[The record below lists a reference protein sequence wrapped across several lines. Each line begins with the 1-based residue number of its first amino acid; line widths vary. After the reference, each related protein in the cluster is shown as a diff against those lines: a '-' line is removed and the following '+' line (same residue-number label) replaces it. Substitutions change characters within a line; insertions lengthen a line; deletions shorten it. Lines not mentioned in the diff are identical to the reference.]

1 MKFRKITALLLVL
14 CMLLSLSISAFA
26 AEADEHT
33 IYDSAPDEEPAIS
46 TEAATSGTIQNS
58 GIRWSLDE
66 KGWLTIS
73 GSGEAPVFQSAD
85 DQPWA
90 AVREQITEVW
100 FEDVETLSIS
110 DLAYWFEGC
119 TNLTTAELPLA
130 PVIGKHAFYNC
141 PKLST
146 LTMYYG
152 ETVLKS
158 IGEDAFWRE
167 ADAGDTLYIA
177 YIIGYPEATVPF
189 YTYDWAASNRSSRY
203 FYDLYGVYQNAD
215 AATTALNGIKKAPGI
230 SVQSTGSIIGNCP
243 SCGKYSFQGTYVE
256 VAHSSRGHANYN
268 ECYLCHYVQYL
279 GTYTYKSH
287 GAGGYGSGTCPD
299 CGSHTWVLQ
308 SQQASTCTSN
318 GYRSYSCACGQTKSE
333 TIYASGHN
341 YSYGSWEQYSSSQ
354 HRRTG
359 SCRNCGDSDYEYASH
374 SMSYGSWSNSSS
386 SQHSRT
392 ASCRTCGY
400 STTDYGNHSY
410 STGSW
415 SKYSDTQH
423 RRSKTCSGCG
433 ASTYDYANHSYSY
446 GSLVSDSETQHK
458 RTKTCSACGDSGYE
472 YADHTDANGDGK
484 CDDCGAT
491 VSLTI
496 KWDAGTNGGTID
508 GKTSITTTGKPNATA
523 TAPTSTPVK
532 AGHAFKGWYTSASGG
547 SLYNTVTITAAKTFY
562 AQFTAN
568 SYSVTWD
575 LGDGTTEETKQT
587 YGEAFAG
594 QLEDV
599 LPHGRVRFIR
609 RPLVHVV
616 GVALDGD
623 KAGAGHLCRFRRA
636 EVRRH
641 GIVRILVVILAERDA
656 DREDRR
662 FHAVFLQ
669 DRIGERVVAE
679 IAVVERD
686 DDRLFRQRLAPQDVG
701 LQLVKGNALRGEE
714 GVQLAPQLPR
724 HHHALRRQRV
734 HQICR
739 LVKVHAAVYGQP
751 EFAPLRHRRAA
762 DADRLRMLRRDA
774 LKDRERR
781 QRRKPRAPAAQVRG
795 QNDLLF
801 KTACFHGCFRLLFF
815 AVCIIPCW
823 FSVCQFGFASES
835 YNNSRNFSLFALE
848 SC

>member
-33 IYDSAPDEEPAIS
+33 IYASAPDEEPAIS

-73 GSGEAPVFQSAD
+73 GSGEAPVFTSAD

-90 AVREQITEVW
+90 AVRDQITEVW
-100 FEDVETLSIS
+100 FEDVETLTIP

-119 TNLTTAELPLA
+119 VNLTTAELPLA
-130 PVIGKHAFYNC
+130 PTIGKHAFYNC

-152 ETVLKS
+152 ETVLES

-167 ADAGDTLYIA
+167 TDSGDTLYIA
-177 YIIGYPEATVPF
+177 YLIGYPEATVPF
-189 YTYDWAASNRSSRY
+189 YTYDWAASNRSDRY
-203 FYDLYGVYQNAD
+203 FYDLYGVYSSTPAD
-215 AATTALNGIKKAPGI
+215 SGIKKAPGA
-230 SVQSTGSIIGNCP
+230 SVQSTGTIIGNCP
-243 SCGKYSFQGTYVE
+243 SCGKYAFQGTYVE

-268 ECYLCHYVQYL
+268 ECNSCHYVQYL

-287 GAGGYGSGTCPD
+287 GAGAYGSGTCPD
-299 CGSHTWVLQ
+299 CGSHTWVLDYE
-308 SQQASTCTSN
+308 SAATCTSN
-318 GYRSYSCACGQTKSE
+318 GYRSYSCVCGQTKSE
-333 TIYASGHN
+333 TIYASGHS
-341 YSYGSWEQYSSSQ
+341 YSYGSWTQYSSSQ
-354 HRRTG
+354 HRRE
-359 SCRNCGDSDYEYASH
+359 SYCRNCGDSDYEYASH
-374 SMSYGSWSNSSS
+374 SMSYGSWSNYSS

-392 ASCRTCGY
+392 ATCRTCGY
-400 STTDYGNHSY
+400 STVDYGNHSY
-410 STGSW
+410 STGAW

-446 GSLVSDSETQHK
+446 GSWVSDSETQHK

-568 SYSVTWD
+568 SYTLTWD
-575 LGDGTTEETKQT
+575 LGNGTTEETKQT
-587 YGEAFAG
+587 YGEKLTLPTEPTRKNAEFLGWFTEANGGTQVTANDVFTETTDKTYFAHWEITEVFSVTVPVTLPLVVDESG
-594 QLEDV
+594 EVHTGSAEIINASTGTVVVSSVSISAKNGWQLVPYTTDMAHAKVDAKQLGFKINDSVTTKTGDAETFSLTSPWTIAENGKLPLSYDAVVSAVSQPVTEQDV
-599 LPHGRVRFIR
+599 LS
-609 RPLVHVV
+609 VV
-616 GVALDGD
+616 FVLEW
-623 KAGAGHLCRFRRA
+623 K
-636 EVRRH
+636 
-641 GIVRILVVILAERDA
+641 
-656 DREDRR
+656 
-662 FHAVFLQ
+662 
-669 DRIGERVVAE
+669 GE
-679 IAVVERD
+679 
-686 DDRLFRQRLAPQDVG
+686 
-701 LQLVKGNALRGEE
+701 
-714 GVQLAPQLPR
+714 
-724 HHHALRRQRV
+724 
-734 HQICR
+734 
-739 LVKVHAAVYGQP
+739 
-751 EFAPLRHRRAA
+751 
-762 DADRLRMLRRDA
+762 
-774 LKDRERR
+774 
-781 QRRKPRAPAAQVRG
+781 
-795 QNDLLF
+795 
-801 KTACFHGCFRLLFF
+801 
-815 AVCIIPCW
+815 
-823 FSVCQFGFASES
+823 
-835 YNNSRNFSLFALE
+835 
-848 SC
+848 

>member
-26 AEADEHT
+26 AEVDEHT
-33 IYDSAPDEEPAIS
+33 IYDSAPDEETMVS
-46 TEAATSGTIQNS
+46 TETATSGTIQNS
-58 GIRWSLDE
+58 SIRWLLDE

-73 GSGEAPVFQSAD
+73 GSGEAPVFTSAD

-90 AVREQITEVW
+90 AVRDQITEVW
-100 FEDVETLSIS
+100 FEDVETLTIP
-110 DLAYWFEGC
+110 DLAYWFEGYV
-119 TNLTTAELPLA
+119 NLTTAELPLA
-130 PVIGKHAFYNC
+130 PTIGKHAFYNC

-152 ETVLKS
+152 ETVLNS
-158 IGEDAFWRE
+158 IGEEAFWRE
-167 ADAGDTLYIA
+167 NDSGDTLYIG
-177 YIIGYPEATVPF
+177 YIIGYPKSSVPF
-189 YTYDWAASNRSSRY
+189 YTYDWAASNRSNRY

-215 AATTALNGIKKAPGI
+215 AATTAPNGIKKAPGI

-359 SCRNCGDSDYEYASH
+359 SCRNCGATDYDYASH
-374 SMSYGSWSNSSS
+374 SMSYGAWSNYSD

-410 STGSW
+410 TTGSW

-446 GSLVSDSETQHK
+446 GSWVSDSETQHK

-491 VSLTI
+491 VSLTVT
-496 KWDAGTNGGTID
+496 WDAGSNGGTID
-508 GKTSITTTGKPNATA
+508 GKAAYSETVQPNSKPTIPA
-523 TAPTSTPVK
+523 SLPVK
-532 AGHAFKGWYTSASGG
+532 KGHSFKGWYTAKTGG
-547 SLYNTVTITAAKTFY
+547 KLYNTVTSITASTTFY
-562 AQFTAN
+562 AQFEAN
-568 SYSVTWD
+568 KYVVIWD
-575 LGDGTTEETKQT
+575 LGTGQSETTEQT
-587 YGEAFAG
+587 YGEKLLLPTDPERKNAEFLGWFTEANG
-594 QLEDV
+594 GTQVTANDV
-599 LPHGRVRFIR
+599 FTETADKTYYAHWEITEVFSVTVPVTL
-609 RPLVHVV
+609 PLVVDES
-616 GVALDGD
+616 G
-623 KAGAGHLCRFRRA
+623 
-636 EVRRH
+636 EVH
-641 GIVRILVVILAERDA
+641 TGS
-656 DREDRR
+656 
-662 FHAVFLQ
+662 
-669 DRIGERVVAE
+669 AE
-679 IAVVERD
+679 IINASTGTVVVSSVSISTKNGWQLVPYTTDMAHEKVDAKLLGFKINDAQTNKTGDTEIFSLTSPWEIAENSRLPLSYDAVVSAVSKAVTEQEV
-686 DDRLFRQRLAPQDVG
+686 LSIVFVLEWG
-701 LQLVKGNALRGEE
+701 GE
-714 GVQLAPQLPR
+714 
-724 HHHALRRQRV
+724 
-734 HQICR
+734 
-739 LVKVHAAVYGQP
+739 
-751 EFAPLRHRRAA
+751 
-762 DADRLRMLRRDA
+762 
-774 LKDRERR
+774 
-781 QRRKPRAPAAQVRG
+781 
-795 QNDLLF
+795 
-801 KTACFHGCFRLLFF
+801 
-815 AVCIIPCW
+815 
-823 FSVCQFGFASES
+823 
-835 YNNSRNFSLFALE
+835 
-848 SC
+848 

>member
-1 MKFRKITALLLVL
+1 MMKKFKQFIAFVLTL
-14 CMLLSLSISAFA
+14 CMLFSLSVAAFA

-33 IYDSAPDEEPAIS
+33 IYDSAPDEETVVS
-46 TEAATSGTIQNS
+46 NEAATSGTIQNS

-73 GSGEAPVFQSAD
+73 GSGEAPTFQSAD

-90 AVREQITEVW
+90 AVRDQITEVW
-100 FEDVETLSIS
+100 FEDVETLTIP

-119 TNLTTAELPLA
+119 VNLTTAELPLA

-152 ETVLKS
+152 ETVLNS

-167 ADAGDTLYIA
+167 ADSGDTLYIA

-299 CGSHTWVLQ
+299 CGSHTWILQ
-308 SQQASTCTSN
+308 NEQAATCTSN

-333 TIYASGHN
+333 TIYSSGHS
-341 YSYGSWEQYSSSQ
+341 YSYGSWEQYSASQ
-354 HRRTG
+354 HRREAY
-359 SCRNCGDSDYEYASH
+359 CRNCGDSDYEYASH
-374 SMSYGSWSNSSS
+374 SMSYGSWSNHSDT
-386 SQHSRT
+386 QHSRT
-392 ASCRTCGY
+392 ATCRTCGY

-410 STGSW
+410 TTGSW

-433 ASTYDYANHSYSY
+433 ASTYDYTDHSYSY
-446 GSLVSDSETQHK
+446 GSWVSDSETQHK

-491 VSLTI
+491 VSLTVT
-496 KWDAGTNGGTID
+496 WDAGSNGGTID
-508 GKTSITTTGKPNATA
+508 GKASFSETVKLNSKP
-523 TAPTSTPVK
+523 TAPGSVPVK
-532 AGHAFKGWYTSASGG
+532 TGYTFKGWFTAKTGG
-547 SLYNTVTITAAKTFY
+547 SLYSTVTITSSTTFY
-562 AQFTAN
+562 AQFAAN
-568 SYSVTWD
+568 KYTVTWD
-575 LGDGTTEETKQT
+575 LGIGQSETTEQT
-587 YGEAFAG
+587 YGEK
-594 QLEDV
+594 LL
-599 LPHGRVRFIR
+599 LPKDPERKNAEFLGWFTEKDGGTEVDSNTIYTTDGEITYYAHWEITEVFSVTVPVTL
-609 RPLVHVV
+609 PLIVDESGEVHT
-616 GVALDGD
+616 
-623 KAGAGHLCRFRRA
+623 GA
-636 EVRRH
+636 
-641 GIVRILVVILAERDA
+641 
-656 DREDRR
+656 
-662 FHAVFLQ
+662 
-669 DRIGERVVAE
+669 AE
-679 IAVVERD
+679 IINGSTGAVIVSSVSISTKNGWKLVPYTTDMAHEKVDAQLLGFKINGAQTTKNGNAETFALSAPWEIAENSRMTLSYDAVVSAVSKAITEQEV
-686 DDRLFRQRLAPQDVG
+686 LSVVFVLEWG
-701 LQLVKGNALRGEE
+701 GE
-714 GVQLAPQLPR
+714 
-724 HHHALRRQRV
+724 
-734 HQICR
+734 
-739 LVKVHAAVYGQP
+739 
-751 EFAPLRHRRAA
+751 
-762 DADRLRMLRRDA
+762 
-774 LKDRERR
+774 
-781 QRRKPRAPAAQVRG
+781 
-795 QNDLLF
+795 
-801 KTACFHGCFRLLFF
+801 
-815 AVCIIPCW
+815 
-823 FSVCQFGFASES
+823 
-835 YNNSRNFSLFALE
+835 
-848 SC
+848 

>member
-1 MKFRKITALLLVL
+1 MKMRKFAALMLTL
-14 CMLLSLSISAFA
+14 CMMLSLSISAFA
-26 AEADEHT
+26 ASD
-33 IYDSAPDEEPAIS
+33 AI
-46 TEAATSGTIQNS
+46 ASGTIQSS
-58 GIRWSLDE
+58 GIRWELDSN
-66 KGWLTIS
+66 GWLTIS

-90 AVREQITEVW
+90 DYREQITEVW
-100 FEDVETLSIS
+100 YDDMSTLTIS

-119 TNLTTAELPLA
+119 TALTTAELPLA
-130 PVIGKHAFYNC
+130 PVIGNHAFYGCDN
-141 PKLST
+141 LNT
-146 LTMYYG
+146 ITMYYG

-299 CGSHTWVLQ
+299 CGSHTWILQ
-308 SQQASTCTSN
+308 NEQAATCTSN

-333 TIYASGHN
+333 TIYSSGHS

-359 SCRNCGDSDYEYASH
+359 SCRNCGATDYDYASH

-392 ASCRTCGY
+392 VSCRTCGY
-400 STTDYGNHSY
+400 STTDYGSHSY
-410 STGSW
+410 STGAW

-446 GSLVSDSETQHK
+446 GSWVSDSETQHK

-491 VSLTI
+491 VSLTVT
-496 KWDAGTNGGTID
+496 WDAGSNGGTID
-508 GKTSITTTGKPNATA
+508 GKAAYSETVQPNSKPTIPA
-523 TAPTSTPVK
+523 SLPVK
-532 AGHAFKGWYTSASGG
+532 KGHSFKGWYTAKTGG
-547 SLYNTVTITAAKTFY
+547 KLYNTVTSITASATFY
-562 AQFTAN
+562 AQFEAN
-568 SYSVTWD
+568 KYVVTWD
-575 LGDGTTEETKQT
+575 LGTGKTETTNQT
-587 YGEAFAG
+587 YGEK
-594 QLEDV
+594 LV
-599 LPHGRVRFIR
+599 LPTEPPRKNAQFLGWFTEANGGTQVTANDVFTETTDKTYYAHWEITEVFSVTVPVTL
-609 RPLVHVV
+609 PLVVDES
-616 GVALDGD
+616 G
-623 KAGAGHLCRFRRA
+623 
-636 EVRRH
+636 EVH
-641 GIVRILVVILAERDA
+641 TGS
-656 DREDRR
+656 
-662 FHAVFLQ
+662 
-669 DRIGERVVAE
+669 AE
-679 IAVVERD
+679 IINASTGTVVVSSVSISAKNGWQLVPYTTDMAHEKVDAKLLGFKINDAQTNKTGDTEIFSLTSPWEIAENSRLPLSYDAVVSAVSKAVTEQEV
-686 DDRLFRQRLAPQDVG
+686 LSIVFVLEWG
-701 LQLVKGNALRGEE
+701 GE
-714 GVQLAPQLPR
+714 
-724 HHHALRRQRV
+724 
-734 HQICR
+734 
-739 LVKVHAAVYGQP
+739 
-751 EFAPLRHRRAA
+751 
-762 DADRLRMLRRDA
+762 
-774 LKDRERR
+774 
-781 QRRKPRAPAAQVRG
+781 
-795 QNDLLF
+795 
-801 KTACFHGCFRLLFF
+801 
-815 AVCIIPCW
+815 
-823 FSVCQFGFASES
+823 
-835 YNNSRNFSLFALE
+835 
-848 SC
+848 

>member
-1 MKFRKITALLLVL
+1 MKNFKKFTAFVLAL
-14 CMLLSLSISAFA
+14 CMLFSLSVAAFA
-26 AEADEHT
+26 AEVDDHT
-33 IYDSAPDEEPAIS
+33 IYDSVPDEETAIS

-73 GSGEAPVFQSAD
+73 GSGEAPAFTSAD

-90 AVREQITEVW
+90 AVRDQITEVW
-100 FEDVETLSIS
+100 FEDVETLTIP

-119 TNLTTAELPLA
+119 VNLTTAELPLA
-130 PVIGKHAFYNC
+130 PTIGKHAFYNC
-141 PKLST
+141 SKLST

-152 ETVLKS
+152 ETVLNS

-167 ADAGDTLYIA
+167 ADSGDTLYIA

-308 SQQASTCTSN
+308 SQQAATCTSN

-333 TIYASGHN
+333 TIYSSGHS

-359 SCRNCGDSDYEYASH
+359 SCRNCGATDYDYASH

-433 ASTYDYANHSYSY
+433 ASTYDYADHSYSY
-446 GSLVSDSETQHK
+446 GSWTRADDTQHK
-458 RTKTCSACGDSGYE
+458 RTKTCSVCKASSEE
-472 YADHTDANGDGK
+472 YADHVDANGDGK

-491 VSLTI
+491 VSLTVT
-496 KWDAGTNGGTID
+496 WDAGSNGGTID
-508 GKTSITTTGKPNATA
+508 GKASFSETVKPNSKP
-523 TAPTSTPVK
+523 TAPGSVPVK
-532 AGHAFKGWYTSASGG
+532 TGYTFKGWFTAKSGG
-547 SLYNTVTITAAKTFY
+547 SLYSTVTITSSTTFY
-562 AQFTAN
+562 AQFEAN
-568 SYSVTWD
+568 KYAVTWD
-575 LGDGTTEETKQT
+575 LGTGQSETTEQT
-587 YGEAFAG
+587 YGEK
-594 QLEDV
+594 LV
-599 LPHGRVRFIR
+599 LPTEPVRKNAEFLGWFTEKVGGTEVNSNTTYSTDGETTYYAHWEITEIFSVTVPVTL
-609 RPLVHVV
+609 PLVIDESGKVHT
-616 GVALDGD
+616 GT
-623 KAGAGHLCRFRRA
+623 
-636 EVRRH
+636 
-641 GIVRILVVILAERDA
+641 
-656 DREDRR
+656 
-662 FHAVFLQ
+662 
-669 DRIGERVVAE
+669 AE
-679 IAVVERD
+679 IINASTGEVVVSSVGISTKNGWQLVPYTTDMAHAKVDAKQLGFKINDAQTSKTGDAETFALSSPWEITENGRLPISYDAVVSAVSKAITEQEV
-686 DDRLFRQRLAPQDVG
+686 LSVVFVLEW
-701 LQLVKGNALRGEE
+701 RGE
-714 GVQLAPQLPR
+714 
-724 HHHALRRQRV
+724 
-734 HQICR
+734 
-739 LVKVHAAVYGQP
+739 
-751 EFAPLRHRRAA
+751 
-762 DADRLRMLRRDA
+762 
-774 LKDRERR
+774 
-781 QRRKPRAPAAQVRG
+781 
-795 QNDLLF
+795 
-801 KTACFHGCFRLLFF
+801 
-815 AVCIIPCW
+815 
-823 FSVCQFGFASES
+823 
-835 YNNSRNFSLFALE
+835 
-848 SC
+848 

>member
-1 MKFRKITALLLVL
+1 MKNFKKFTAFVLAL
-14 CMLLSLSISAFA
+14 CMLFSLSVAAFA
-26 AEADEHT
+26 AKADEHT
-33 IYDSAPDEEPAIS
+33 VYDSAPDEETVVS
-46 TEAATSGTIQNS
+46 NEAATSGTIQNS

-73 GSGEAPVFQSAD
+73 GSGEAPVFTSAD

-90 AVREQITEVW
+90 AVRDQITEVW
-100 FEDVETLSIS
+100 FEDVETLSIP

-119 TNLTTAELPLA
+119 VNLTTAELPLA
-130 PVIGKHAFYNC
+130 PVIGRHAFYNC

-152 ETVLKS
+152 ETVLNS

-167 ADAGDTLYIA
+167 ADSGDTLYIA

-215 AATTALNGIKKAPGI
+215 AATTAPSGIKKAPGI

-308 SQQASTCTSN
+308 SQQAATCTSN

-333 TIYASGHN
+333 TIYSSGHS

-359 SCRNCGDSDYEYASH
+359 SCRNCGATDYDYASH

-433 ASTYDYANHSYSY
+433 ASTYDYADHSYSY
-446 GSLVSDSETQHK
+446 GSWTRADDTQHK
-458 RTKTCSACGDSGYE
+458 RTKTCSVCKASSEE
-472 YADHTDANGDGK
+472 YADHVDSNGDGK

-491 VSLTI
+491 VSLTVT
-496 KWDAGTNGGTID
+496 WDAGTNGGTID
-508 GKTSITTTGKPNATA
+508 GKASFSETMKPNSKP
-523 TAPTSTPVK
+523 TAPSASPVK
-532 AGHAFKGWYTSASGG
+532 TGHTFKNWYTAKTGG
-547 SLYNTVTITAAKTFY
+547 KLYNTVTSITASTTFY
-562 AQFTAN
+562 AQFEANKYVVTWNLGTGQSETTEQIYGEKIVLPADPERKNAEFLGWFTEKDGGTEVTAN
-568 SYSVTWD
+568 TVFKETAATTYYAHWEITELFSVTVPVT
-575 LGDGTTEETKQT
+575 L
-587 YGEAFAG
+587 
-594 QLEDV
+594 
-599 LPHGRVRFIR
+599 
-609 RPLVHVV
+609 PLVVDEAGKVYVASASIVNNSTGDVMVSSVSVTSKNGWEFVPYSTNMAKAKVDAKQV
-616 GVALDGD
+616 GFKINSSETSKTGDSEVFTLAAPWTVKEADALSINYD
-623 KAGAGHLCRFRRA
+623 
-636 EVRRH
+636 
-641 GIVRILVVILAERDA
+641 
-656 DREDRR
+656 
-662 FHAVFLQ
+662 
-669 DRIGERVVAE
+669 
-679 IAVVERD
+679 AVVS
-686 DDRLFRQRLAPQDVG
+686 
-701 LQLVKGNALRGEE
+701 
-714 GVQLAPQLPR
+714 
-724 HHHALRRQRV
+724 
-734 HQICR
+734 
-739 LVKVHAAVYGQP
+739 AVSQPVTGQ
-751 EFAPLRHRRAA
+751 EI
-762 DADRLRMLRRDA
+762 M
-774 LKDRERR
+774 
-781 QRRKPRAPAAQVRG
+781 
-795 QNDLLF
+795 
-801 KTACFHGCFRLLFF
+801 
-815 AVCIIPCW
+815 
-823 FSVCQFGFASES
+823 SVVFV
-835 YNNSRNFSLFALE
+835 LE
-848 SC
+848 WA